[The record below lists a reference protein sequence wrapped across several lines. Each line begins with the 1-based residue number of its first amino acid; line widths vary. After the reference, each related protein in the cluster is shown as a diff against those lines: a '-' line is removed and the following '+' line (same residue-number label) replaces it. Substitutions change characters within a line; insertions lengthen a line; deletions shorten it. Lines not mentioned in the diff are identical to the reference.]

1 MLVSIVVISV
11 SPIYNLHNCYQFS
24 RCGLILYSVTDSYV
38 FRKTS
43 IDVNDSVV
51 RFLRDLF
58 AIVSHEH
65 VHRLILVY
73 FSRFVMKGGK
83 HWQDRDSKI
92 GLRCS
97 WEVCKLRLNAVT
109 LLVRFPDLVEVNR
122 PMMKHWEG
130 WSFVEQTSVNRRF
143 FTRSLDQFLALGMAN
158 FAASDGP
165 VNRKTFDI
173 PERKPHWLIEL
184 ITDICLASSDHAD
197 QNIQLRGS
205 SLLHE
210 LFWNQSQEGKSCGNS
225 SIIASMHVP
234 FIPKVLG
241 HLHYLSSL
249 PSKSQLRKDI
259 MPCVVFVL
267 QSAPSGLL
275 RALWRKLCKQTEG
288 VGDEPEKYGG
298 FGNSMSEIL
307 LMRDENPSHLGTQG
321 YNEDYGCEYN
331 ILDLYCLL
339 NLALM
344 TLEYEGNDRNN
355 EGNEE
360 ETLDQNETW
369 KEEFLEREEQ
379 DNSSG
384 DVPHSSHFRKKSTQ
398 EEKLKDKK
406 INTTA
411 SRRWNAHDCALVICQ
426 TSRYVID
433 EVLRTITTKNMPHSF
448 SSQLHL
454 KGYREE
460 NEDNNPNIL
469 AAEQEEHGFV
479 LKFSVNDTIVF
490 VRAVTTLYLHILS
503 LRQSDIVV
511 CKTIIA
517 SVEILKIF
525 GIKVFLVSVGDTL
538 QHWMRIILC
547 QCGARRANVRVQ
559 ALEFLALL
567 LRLTWDTYGSFARVR
582 IPLLAI
588 QMEVMER
595 IVATAASRF
604 YREQRLLGKPAEFLP
619 NNAAEAALSPLWR
632 TLDRMH
638 KQSASKNVA
647 FKTALERLAEAMK
660 KLHAAYIAAH
670 ALALANRL
678 AASKSVNVPD
688 SDDVSFRSVNSH
700 TSNNLGRQFLGL
712 HVASSAESVAHNEA
726 VEDAFL
732 AAANVFKPTELPSH
746 RVAWLRKLA
755 DFHSSRNKYGEEATC
770 RFHIYQTLR
779 QCAAHYD
786 SLWNPSPFLPWA
798 GEAFGYQVDGEGPA
812 NSGGSDLFGDE
823 LSQEFESG
831 NRLEKVESF
840 RKMFYRAAS
849 SVRMRTGDWD
859 VTGNKNIF
867 YGVCTADEYSN
878 NALAPW
884 FTLREIEEEMV
895 EEIEIA
901 GDLFLKANIEDFSR
915 KAWTLA
921 AEFYSQSYN
930 YPRLCQSYLR
940 LSQVVT
946 SHVPIVDT
954 SNQIELSSHFGRFYR
969 VWFHGS
975 APDEL
980 NGKEFIYRT
989 HVAIRLEE
997 FGNKLVAVL
1006 KSLLPEGVP
1015 IDLVLDDG
1023 RPEMHDGPS
1032 GIRNPNAALIRE
1044 KRPSQRRPVAH
1055 VTAGLQPIRDV
1066 GVCQIKI
1073 TPLRPMLRNEMQ
1085 CRGSLE
1091 WFYLR
1096 TEKSGFSESFKTIE
1110 TSESA
1115 KDGSPSLPSH
1125 RISRSR
1131 STMGSI
1137 SFPGSGSGG
1146 GRVSSL
1152 IGKSAGESSVEGYS
1166 SDNGM
1171 GGGVDTFSFT
1181 QPKQVDRRRGARD
1194 WLRTPGDFTEKSLKV
1209 TKLMVPKSFPTFVSR
1224 QRVSNRSVYK
1234 QSPLEAGVEA
1244 ICSWCSVLF
1253 RTVVATNG
1261 RAILRGKFLLL

>member
-1 MLVSIVVISV
+1 M
-11 SPIYNLHNCYQFS
+11 
-24 RCGLILYSVTDSYV
+24 

-43 IDVNDSVV
+43 IDVNDSIV

-58 AIVSHEH
+58 AIISHEH

-97 WEVCKLRLNAVT
+97 WEVCKLRLNAIT
-109 LLVRFPDLVEVNR
+109 LFVRFPDLVEANR

-130 WSFVEQTSVNRRF
+130 WSFVEQTHVNRQF
-143 FTRSLDQFLALGMAN
+143 FSRSLEQFLNLGMSN

-165 VNRKTFDI
+165 VNRKVFEI

-184 ITDICLASSDHAD
+184 ITDVCLASSEHAD

-234 FIPKVLG
+234 FIQKVLG

-249 PSKSQLRKDI
+249 PCKSQLRKDI
-259 MPCVVFVL
+259 MPCVIFVL
-267 QSAPSGLL
+267 QSAPAGLL
-275 RALWRKLCKQTEG
+275 RALWRKLCKQAEG
-288 VGDEPEKYGG
+288 TGDEPDKYGG
-298 FGNSMSEIL
+298 FGNSLSEIL
-307 LMRDENPSHLGTQG
+307 LMHDGFIDESGTQ
-321 YNEDYGCEYN
+321 EYN
-331 ILDLYCLL
+331 GADGREYSILDLYCLL
-339 NLALM
+339 NLALT
-344 TLEYEGNDRNN
+344 TLEYEGHERNN
-355 EGNEE
+355 EGCDE

-379 DNSSG
+379 VNSSG
-384 DVPHSSHFRKKSTQ
+384 DVPPSTNFRKKTFQ
-398 EEKLKDKK
+398 EEKVKDKK

-411 SRRWNAHDCALVICQ
+411 SRRWHAHDCALVICQ
-426 TSRYVID
+426 TSRYVVD
-433 EVLRTITTKNMPHSF
+433 EVLRTMSTKNMPYLF

-454 KGYREE
+454 KGSREQ
-460 NEDNNPNIL
+460 NRDHTPNSV
-469 AAEQEEHGFV
+469 AHGHEEYGFV
-479 LKFSVNDTIVF
+479 LNFSVNDTVVF
-490 VRAVTTLYLHILS
+490 VRAVTSLYLHILS
-503 LRQSDIVV
+503 LQQSDIVV

-538 QHWMRIILC
+538 QHWMRVTLG

-595 IVATAASRF
+595 LVSTTASRF

-638 KQSASKNVA
+638 NQSGSNNVA
-647 FKTALERLAEAMK
+647 FKTALARLAEAMK

-678 AASKSVNVPD
+678 ATSKAVKVPD
-688 SDDVSFRSVNSH
+688 NDDISFRSVSSH

-712 HVASSAESVAHNEA
+712 HVATSTESVAHNEA

-755 DFHSSRNKYGEEATC
+755 EFHSSRDKYGEEATC

-779 QCAAHYD
+779 QCTAHYD
-786 SLWNPSPFLPWA
+786 LLWNPSPFLPWA

-812 NSGGSDLFGDE
+812 NSGVDGSNLFGDE
-823 LSQEFESG
+823 LSQEIESG
-831 NRLEKVESF
+831 NRLDKVETF

-859 VTGNKNIF
+859 VTGNKNVF
-867 YGVCTADEYSN
+867 NGVCTPDEYCN
-878 NALAPW
+878 NVLAPW

-915 KAWTLA
+915 KSWTLA

-930 YPRLCQSYLR
+930 YPRLCQAYLR

-989 HVAIRLEE
+989 HVSIRLEE

-1006 KSLLPEGVP
+1006 KSLLPEGAP

-1032 GIRNPNAALIRE
+1032 GIRNPNASLIRE

-1073 TPLRPMLRNEMQ
+1073 TPLRPMLRNEIQ

-1091 WFYLR
+1091 WFYSR
-1096 TEKSGFSESFKTIE
+1096 TWNCGFSEPVRSDALKNG
-1110 TSESA
+1110 SA
-1115 KDGSPSLPSH
+1115 PLPGH
-1125 RISRSR
+1125 RACRSR
-1131 STMGSI
+1131 SAMGSSI
-1137 SFPGSGSGG
+1137 YSGSGSGG
-1146 GRVSSL
+1146 GRASSTT
-1152 IGKSAGESSVEGYS
+1152 GKGVGESSVEGYS

-1209 TKLMVPKSFPTFVSR
+1209 TKLLVTKSFPTFVSR
-1224 QRVSNRSVYK
+1224 QRVSHRSVSK

-1261 RAILRGKFLLL
+1261 RAILRGKSKLYSMHTFKNNKVEIEARLIFYTKEMSSLITVLVEPLRK